1 VSADR
6 PSGASLRGVE
16 KLSEN
21 SLTVPQGPVTG
32 DLASFQTVSKSG
44 VERVLRV
51 QTTFHVAD
59 EAQGQAVAA
68 KLIDRAHELANSPEC
83 ECDLDVSVEW
93 VEPEDLLA
101 TDPGGVPSSG
111 MAATDRRSANE
122 QPVAR

>member
-1 VSADR
+1 VNADR
-6 PSGASLRGVE
+6 PSGGSLRGIE

-93 VEPEDLLA
+93 VEPEDLA
-101 TDPGGVPSSG
+101 ADPGGV
-111 MAATDRRSANE
+111 AATDRRSAGE
-122 QPVAR
+122 QPAAR

>member
-6 PSGASLRGVE
+6 PGGGSLRGLE
-16 KLSEN
+16 S
-21 SLTVPQGPVTG
+21 
-32 DLASFQTVSKSG
+32 SG

-83 ECDLDVSVEW
+83 ECDVDVSVEW
-93 VEPEDLLA
+93 MVLEDSA
-101 TDPGGVPSSG
+101 ADPGGGVPTG
-111 MAATDRRSANE
+111 RVAATDRSSASE
-122 QPVAR
+122 QPAAR

>member
-6 PSGASLRGVE
+6 PSGGSLRGIE
-16 KLSEN
+16 KLSED

-44 VERVLRV
+44 VERVLRI

-68 KLIDRAHELANSPEC
+68 KLIDRANELANSPEC

-93 VEPEDLLA
+93 VGPEDLTA
-101 TDPGGVPSSG
+101 DPGGVPTG
-111 MAATDRRSANE
+111 GVAPADRRSSSEYPA
-122 QPVAR
+122 AR